1 MTSRTFHERLRKR
14 FAKAGGGG
22 VSAGIADRLE
32 QYLLLLSRWD
42 AKINLTAFDLVDPG
56 DAALD
61 RLLVEPVLAA
71 HHLGDTQRDVID
83 IGSGSG
89 SPAIPFHL
97 AAPHTRI
104 TMVESKTR
112 KAVFLREAARHLK
125 LSSATVETARFE
137 QLLTRPELHESFD
150 VMTLRAVRVETA
162 TLLTLQALLKA
173 GGELFWFQAGRK
185 DAAPD
190 LQAYPLVISRT
201 IPLVQASGSRL
212 VVFTKQRQS

>member
-14 FAKAGGGG
+14 AAKAGGT
-22 VSAGIADRLE
+22 VPAALADRLE
-32 QYLLLLSRWD
+32 QYLSLLTRWN
-42 AKINLTAFDLVDPG
+42 AKINLTAFDLADPG

-71 HHLGDTQRDVID
+71 RELRAAQRDVID

-125 LSSATVETARFE
+125 LTSATVETARFE

-162 TLLTLQALLKA
+162 TLLTLQALLKS

-185 DAAPD
+185 DATPD
-190 LQAYPLVISRT
+190 LQAYPLVLSRRV
-201 IPLVQASGSRL
+201 PLVESSGSRL
-212 VVFTKQRQS
+212 VVFTKQRQG